1 MESTI
6 DSLLLG
12 FSVAFRPDVLLYA
25 FLGCVVGTLVGML
38 PGIGPLAGI
47 SILLPVT
54 FGLDATKAIIM
65 LAGIYYGSQYGGST
79 TSILM
84 RIPGEAS
91 SVMTCIDG
99 YAMAQ
104 KGRAGAALCIAA
116 VGSFIAGTF
125 GVVALTVIAPP
136 LGAFALR
143 FGPPEYTALLI
154 VGLIFLAYMSSTSLA
169 RTLLMA
175 AFGLMLGCI
184 GIDVMTGHFRYAF
197 DIPDL
202 GDGIGIVPVA
212 VGLFGLGE
220 ILSTPSH
227 SITAK
232 VIAPRL
238 RELLPTRKEWR
249 ELAMPIARGSVLG
262 FIVGIVPGSAHIIS
276 SFMSYALEKRISKHP
291 EEFGQGAVAGVAGPE
306 LANNSA
312 STGAFV
318 PMLALGLPTGPV
330 TAVLMA
336 ALLIHGVPP
345 GPQLVTEHPDVF
357 WGFIASMY
365 VGNLMLLALNLPL
378 VGMFV
383 NVLRIPYAYLYPL
396 IIMFCIIG
404 VYEVN
409 HSIIDVWIMLVMG
422 VVGYLLR
429 KFDFDPAPLV
439 LGLVIAPTF
448 EMSLRQSLI
457 MSNGAWTIFF
467 ERPISAGLLAVS
479 AGLLILSAVS
489 FVHEAQG
496 LAGQARR
503 GRGQRERPR
512 EARHENSPPAISAAC
527 GIGRRAGG
535 AMPRAAWAQ
544 SYPARPITLDGLCA
558 ARRRTR
564 YRRAADWA
572 AAVAAARPAGRDR
585 EPAGRRR
592 QSRPAGGRPRAG
604 RRLHAAADR
613 DAACRQRDALR
624 KAQRQR
630 AARHRAGR
638 EHRQRSVL
646 HGGQS
651 RRCRSIPLPSSSPTP
666 RPIPARSTWRRAAAA
681 T

>member
-1 MESTI
+1 M
-6 DSLLLG
+6 LG
-12 FSVAFRPDVLLYA
+12 FSVAFRPDVLVYA

-47 SILLPVT
+47 SILLPAT
-54 FGLDATKAIIM
+54 FGLDATKAIVM

-84 RIPGEAS
+84 RIPGEAA

-125 GVVALTVIAPP
+125 GVIALTLIAPP
-136 LGAFALR
+136 LGVYALR

-154 VGLIFLAYMSSTSLA
+154 LGLVFLAYMSSTSLA

-175 AFGLMLGCI
+175 ILGLLLGCV

-197 DIPDL
+197 DVPEL

-220 ILSTPSH
+220 ILSTPSRTV
-227 SITAK
+227 SAK
-232 VIAPRL
+232 VISPRL
-238 RELLPTRKEWR
+238 SELLPSREEWR
-249 ELAMPIARGSVLG
+249 ESRMPIARGTLLG
-262 FIVGIVPGSAHIIS
+262 FLIGIVPGSAHIIS
-276 SFMSYALEKRISKHP
+276 SFLSYAVEKRLSKRP
-291 EEFGQGAVAGVAGPE
+291 EEFGRGAVAGVAGPE
-306 LANNSA
+306 SANNAA

-345 GPQLVTEHPDVF
+345 GPTLVNDHPNVF

-378 VGMFV
+378 VGVFV

-409 HSIIDVWIMLVMG
+409 HSIVDVWIMLVMG
-422 VVGYLLR
+422 VIGYLLR
-429 KFDFDPAPLV
+429 KFEFDPAPLV

-448 EMSLRQSLI
+448 ELSLRQSLI
-457 MSNGAWTIFF
+457 MSNGHWAIFF
-467 ERPISAGLLAVS
+467 ERSIAAVLLALSGV
-479 AGLLILSAVS
+479 LLLLSAVS
-489 FVHEAQG
+489 F
-496 LAGQARR
+496 LLKRK
-503 GRGQRERPR
+503 
-512 EARHENSPPAISAAC
+512 
-527 GIGRRAGG
+527 
-535 AMPRAAWAQ
+535 
-544 SYPARPITLDGLCA
+544 
-558 ARRRTR
+558 
-564 YRRAADWA
+564 DWRSKLA
-572 AAVAAARPAGRDR
+572 AAEAG
-585 EPAGRRR
+585 EP
-592 QSRPAGGRPRAG
+592 
-604 RRLHAAADR
+604 H
-613 DAACRQRDALR
+613 
-624 KAQRQR
+624 
-630 AARHRAGR
+630 
-638 EHRQRSVL
+638 
-646 HGGQS
+646 
-651 RRCRSIPLPSSSPTP
+651 
-666 RPIPARSTWRRAAAA
+666 
-681 T
+681 